1 MKIFSGK
8 SIFASLISL
17 IIMSFVINN
26 FLNDNNFFN
35 DNDLFEDNIKNKN
48 SSKKQEKIVGVQIRQ
63 QNQEGV
69 QFLIVADTL
78 EEVGSKENMVILE
91 NSITTINQNG
101 ILTKISA
108 GKAIIKNNY
117 KDFSFLDQVKITKKS
132 RKFTLNTKTLTGTF
146 EKGNYH
152 TNDDVI
158 IVSRNTVVRGKG
170 LKIKKNGE
178 YIKVKGKANLRMLL
192 SKDNA
197 N

>member
-1 MKIFSGK
+1 MKKISSK
-8 SIFASLISL
+8 SIFASIIFLIT
-17 IIMSFVINN
+17 MSFIINN
-26 FLNDNNFFN
+26 FLNG
-35 DNDLFEDNIKNKN
+35 NDLFEDNVKNKN
-48 SSKKQEKIVGVQIRQ
+48 NSKKQEKIVGVQIRQ
-63 QNQEGV
+63 QNEEGV

-117 KDFSFLDQVKITKKS
+117 KDFSFLDEVKITKKS

-178 YIKVKGKANLRMLL
+178 YIKVKGKANLKMLL
-192 SKDNA
+192 SKNNA

>member
-1 MKIFSGK
+1 MKKISSK
-8 SIFASLISL
+8 SIFASLIFL
-17 IIMSFVINN
+17 ITMSFIINN
-26 FLNDNNFFN
+26 FLNDNN
-35 DNDLFEDNIKNKN
+35 LFEDNVKNKN
-48 SSKKQEKIVGVQIRQ
+48 NSKKQEKIVGVQIRQ
-63 QNQEGV
+63 QNEEGV

-91 NSITTINQNG
+91 NSVTTINQNG

-117 KDFSFLDQVKITKKS
+117 KDFSFLDEVKITKKS

-178 YIKVKGKANLRMLL
+178 YIKVKGKANLKMLL

>member
-1 MKIFSGK
+1 MKKISSK
-8 SIFASLISL
+8 SIFASLIFL
-17 IIMSFVINN
+17 ITMSFIINN
-26 FLNDNNFFN
+26 FLNDNG
-35 DNDLFEDNIKNKN
+35 LFEDNVKNKN
-48 SSKKQEKIVGVQIRQ
+48 NSKKQEKIVGVQIRQ
-63 QNQEGV
+63 QNEEGV

-117 KDFSFLDQVKITKKS
+117 KDFSFLDEVKITKKS
-132 RKFTLNTKTLTGTF
+132 RKFTLYTKTLTGTF

-178 YIKVKGKANLRMLL
+178 YIKVKGKANLKMLL

>member
-1 MKIFSGK
+1 MKKISSK
-8 SIFASLISL
+8 SIFASLIFL
-17 IIMSFVINN
+17 ITMSFIV
-26 FLNDNNFFN
+26 NNFFN
-35 DNDLFEDNIKNKN
+35 DNDLFEDNVKNKN
-48 SSKKQEKIVGVQIRQ
+48 NSKKQEKIVGVQIRQ
-63 QNQEGV
+63 QNEEGV

-117 KDFSFLDQVKITKKS
+117 KDFSFLDEVKITKKS

-178 YIKVKGKANLRMLL
+178 YIIIKGKASVKMLL
-192 SKDNA
+192 SKGDA
-197 N
+197 Y

>member
-1 MKIFSGK
+1 MKKISSK
-8 SIFASLISL
+8 SIFASLIFL
-17 IIMSFVINN
+17 ITMSFIINN
-26 FLNDNNFFN
+26 FLNN
-35 DNDLFEDNIKNKN
+35 NDLFEDNVKNKN
-48 SSKKQEKIVGVQIRQ
+48 NSKKQEKIVGVQIRQ
-63 QNQEGV
+63 QNEEGV

-117 KDFSFLDQVKITKKS
+117 KDFSFLDEVKITKKS

>member
-1 MKIFSGK
+1 MKKISSK
-8 SIFASLISL
+8 SIFASLIFL
-17 IIMSFVINN
+17 ITMSFIINN
-26 FLNDNNFFN
+26 FLN
-35 DNDLFEDNIKNKN
+35 DNDLFEDNVKNKN
-48 SSKKQEKIVGVQIRQ
+48 NSKKQEKIVGVQIRQ
-63 QNQEGV
+63 QNEEGV

-117 KDFSFLDQVKITKKS
+117 KDFSFLDEVKITKKS

-178 YIKVKGKANLRMLL
+178 YIKVKGKANLKMLL

>member
-1 MKIFSGK
+1 MKKISSK
-8 SIFASLISL
+8 SIFASLIFL
-17 IIMSFVINN
+17 ITMSFIINN
-26 FLNDNNFFN
+26 FLNN
-35 DNDLFEDNIKNKN
+35 NDLFADNVKNKN
-48 SSKKQEKIVGVQIRQ
+48 NSKKQEKIVGVQIRQ
-63 QNQEGV
+63 QNEEGV

-117 KDFSFLDQVKITKKS
+117 KDFSFLDEVKITKKS

-178 YIKVKGKANLRMLL
+178 YIKVKGKANLKMLL

>member
-1 MKIFSGK
+1 MKKISSK
-8 SIFASLISL
+8 SIFASLIFL
-17 IIMSFVINN
+17 ITMSFIINN
-26 FLNDNNFFN
+26 FLNN
-35 DNDLFEDNIKNKN
+35 NDLFEDNVKNKN
-48 SSKKQEKIVGVQIRQ
+48 NSKKQEKIVGVQIRQ

-117 KDFSFLDQVKITKKS
+117 KDFSFLDEVKITKKT
-132 RKFTLNTKTLTGTF
+132 RKFTLDTKTLAGTF

-158 IVSRNTVVRGKG
+158 IISRNTVVRGKG
-170 LKIKKNGE
+170 LIIKKNGE

-192 SKDNA
+192 SRNNA

>member
-1 MKIFSGK
+1 MKKISSK
-8 SIFASLISL
+8 SIFASLIFL
-17 IIMSFVINN
+17 ITMSFIINN
-26 FLNDNNFFN
+26 FLNN
-35 DNDLFEDNIKNKN
+35 NDLFEDNVKNKN
-48 SSKKQEKIVGVQIRQ
+48 NSKKQEKIVGVQIRQ

-91 NSITTINQNG
+91 NSVTTINQNG

-117 KDFSFLDQVKITKKS
+117 KDFSFLDEVKITKKS
-132 RKFTLNTKTLTGTF
+132 RKFTLITKTLTGTF

-152 TNDDVI
+152 TNDKVI
-158 IVSRNTVVRGKG
+158 IVSGNTVIKGKG
-170 LKIKKNGE
+170 LKIKNNGE
-178 YIKVKGKANLRMLL
+178 YIKVKGKVNLRMLL

>member
-1 MKIFSGK
+1 MKKISSK
-8 SIFASLISL
+8 SIFASLIFL
-17 IIMSFVINN
+17 LIMSFIVNN
-26 FLNDNNFFN
+26 FLNDNDFRK
-35 DNDLFEDNIKNKN
+35 DSIKSKN
-48 SSKKQEKIVGVQIRQ
+48 SSKKQEKIVGVEIRQ
-63 QNQEGV
+63 QNQGGD

-78 EEVGSKENMVILE
+78 EEINSKENKVILE

-117 KDFSFLDQVKITKKS
+117 KEFSFLDKVKITKKS

>member
-1 MKIFSGK
+1 MKKISSK
-8 SIFASLISL
+8 SIFASLIFL
-17 IIMSFVINN
+17 ITMSFIV
-26 FLNDNNFFN
+26 NNFFN
-35 DNDLFEDNIKNKN
+35 DNDLFEDNVKNKN
-48 SSKKQEKIVGVQIRQ
+48 NSKKQEKIVGVQIRQ
-63 QNQEGV
+63 QNEEGV

-117 KDFSFLDQVKITKKS
+117 KDFSFLDEVKITKKS

-178 YIKVKGKANLRMLL
+178 YIKVKGKANLRMFL
-192 SKDNA
+192 SKNNA

>member
-1 MKIFSGK
+1 MKKISSK
-8 SIFASLISL
+8 SIFASLIFL
-17 IIMSFVINN
+17 ITMSFIINN
-26 FLNDNNFFN
+26 FLN
-35 DNDLFEDNIKNKN
+35 DNDLFEDNVKNKN
-48 SSKKQEKIVGVQIRQ
+48 NSKKQEKIVGVQIRQ

-117 KDFSFLDQVKITKKS
+117 KDFSFLDEVKITKKT

-178 YIKVKGKANLRMLL
+178 YISIKGKASVKMLL
-192 SKDNA
+192 SKGDA
-197 N
+197 Y

>member
-1 MKIFSGK
+1 MKIVSGK
-8 SIFASLISL
+8 SIFASLVL
-17 IIMSFVINN
+17 ILVMSFVVNN
-26 FLNDNNFFN
+26 FLDDDNFFS
-35 DNDLFEDNIKNKN
+35 DKDQYKST
-48 SSKKQEKIVGVQIRQ
+48 SSKQDKIIGVEIRQ
-63 QNQEGV
+63 QNKQGDK
-69 QFLIVADTL
+69 FLIVADTL
-78 EEVGSKENMVILE
+78 EEIEAKDKRLILE
-91 NSITTINQNG
+91 NSLTTIDQNG
-101 ILTKISA
+101 VLTKISA

-117 KDFSFLDQVKITKKS
+117 KDFSFLDEVKITKKS

-192 SKDNA
+192 SKNNA

>member
-1 MKIFSGK
+1 MKKISSK
-8 SIFASLISL
+8 SIFASLIFL
-17 IIMSFVINN
+17 ITMSFIINN
-26 FLNDNNFFN
+26 FLNDN
-35 DNDLFEDNIKNKN
+35 DLFENNVKNKN
-48 SSKKQEKIVGVQIRQ
+48 NSKKQEKILGVQIRQ
-63 QNQEGV
+63 QNQKGV

-78 EEVGSKENMVILE
+78 EEVSSKENMVILE
-91 NSITTINQNG
+91 NSTTTINQNG

-117 KDFSFLDQVKITKKS
+117 KDFYFLDEVKITKKS

-158 IVSRNTVVRGKG
+158 IVSGNTVVRGKG

-178 YIKVKGKANLRMLL
+178 YIKVKGKANLKMLL

>member
-1 MKIFSGK
+1 MKKISSK
-8 SIFASLISL
+8 SIFASLIFL
-17 IIMSFVINN
+17 ITISFIINN
-26 FLNDNNFFN
+26 FLNDNNSFK
-35 DNDLFEDNIKNKN
+35 DNVKNKN
-48 SSKKQEKIVGVQIRQ
+48 NSKKQEKIVGVQIRQ

-101 ILTKISA
+101 ILTKIFA

-117 KDFSFLDQVKITKKS
+117 KDFSFLDEVKITKKS

-178 YIKVKGKANLRMLL
+178 YIKIKGKANLKMLL

>member
-1 MKIFSGK
+1 MKKISSK
-8 SIFASLISL
+8 SIFASLIFL
-17 IIMSFVINN
+17 ITMSFIINN
-26 FLNDNNFFN
+26 FLN
-35 DNDLFEDNIKNKN
+35 DNDLFEDNVKNKN
-48 SSKKQEKIVGVQIRQ
+48 NSKRQEKIVGVQIRQ

-117 KDFSFLDQVKITKKS
+117 KDFSFLDEVKITKKS

-178 YIKVKGKANLRMLL
+178 YIKVKGKANLKMLL

>member
-1 MKIFSGK
+1 MKKISSK
-8 SIFASLISL
+8 SIFASLIFL
-17 IIMSFVINN
+17 ITMSFIINN
-26 FLNDNNFFN
+26 FLNDN
-35 DNDLFEDNIKNKN
+35 DLLEDNVKNKN
-48 SSKKQEKIVGVQIRQ
+48 NSKKQEKIVGVQIRQ

-117 KDFSFLDQVKITKKS
+117 KDFSFLDEVKITKKS
-132 RKFTLNTKTLTGTF
+132 RKFTLITKTLTGTF

-152 TNDDVI
+152 TDDDVM
-158 IVSRNTVVRGKG
+158 IVSRNTVIRGKG

-178 YIKVKGKANLRMLL
+178 YIKVKGKANLKMLL
-192 SKDNA
+192 SKGNA

>member
-1 MKIFSGK
+1 MKKISSK
-8 SIFASLISL
+8 SIFASLIFL
-17 IIMSFVINN
+17 ITMSFIINN
-26 FLNDNNFFN
+26 FLS
-35 DNDLFEDNIKNKN
+35 DNDLLEDNVKNKN
-48 SSKKQEKIVGVQIRQ
+48 NSKKQEKIVGVQIRQ

-117 KDFSFLDQVKITKKS
+117 KDFSFLDEVKITKKS

-152 TNDDVI
+152 TDDVI
-158 IVSRNTVVRGKG
+158 EIVSGNTVIKGKG
-170 LKIKKNGE
+170 LNVKKNGE
-178 YIKVKGKANLRMLL
+178 YIKIKGKATLKMLL
-192 SKDNA
+192 SKKNVY
-197 N
+197 

>member
-1 MKIFSGK
+1 MKKISSK
-8 SIFASLISL
+8 SIFASLIFL
-17 IIMSFVINN
+17 ITMSFIINN
-26 FLNDNNFFN
+26 FLNDNG
-35 DNDLFEDNIKNKN
+35 LFEDNVKNKN
-48 SSKKQEKIVGVQIRQ
+48 NSKKQEKIVGVQIRQ
-63 QNQEGV
+63 QNEEGV

-117 KDFSFLDQVKITKKS
+117 KDFSFLDEVKITKKS

-178 YIKVKGKANLRMLL
+178 YIKVKGKANLKMLL
-192 SKDNA
+192 SKLPNI
-197 N
+197 

>member
-1 MKIFSGK
+1 MKKISSK
-8 SIFASLISL
+8 SIFASLIFL
-17 IIMSFVINN
+17 ITMSFIINN
-26 FLNDNNFFN
+26 FLN
-35 DNDLFEDNIKNKN
+35 DNDLFEDNVKNKN
-48 SSKKQEKIVGVQIRQ
+48 NSKKQEKILGVQIRQ
-63 QNQEGV
+63 QNEEGV

-117 KDFSFLDQVKITKKS
+117 KDFSFLDEVKITKKS

-178 YIKVKGKANLRMLL
+178 YIKVKGKANLKMLL

>member
-1 MKIFSGK
+1 MKKISSK
-8 SIFASLISL
+8 SIFASLIFL
-17 IIMSFVINN
+17 ITMSFIINN
-26 FLNDNNFFN
+26 FLNN
-35 DNDLFEDNIKNKN
+35 NDLFEDNVKNKN
-48 SSKKQEKIVGVQIRQ
+48 NSKKQEKILGVQIRQ
-63 QNQEGV
+63 LNQEGV

-117 KDFSFLDQVKITKKS
+117 KDFSFLDEVKITKKS
-132 RKFTLNTKTLTGTF
+132 RKFTLTTKTLTGTF

-170 LKIKKNGE
+170 LKIKK
-178 YIKVKGKANLRMLL
+178 KW
-192 SKDNA
+192 
-197 N
+197 

>member
-1 MKIFSGK
+1 MKKISSK
-8 SIFASLISL
+8 SIFASLIFL
-17 IIMSFVINN
+17 ITMSFIINN
-26 FLNDNNFFN
+26 FLIDNE
-35 DNDLFEDNIKNKN
+35 LLEDNVKNKN
-48 SSKKQEKIVGVQIRQ
+48 NSKKQEKIVGVQIRQ

-117 KDFSFLDQVKITKKS
+117 KDFSFLDKVKITKKS
-132 RKFTLNTKTLTGTF
+132 RNFTLNTKTLTGTF

-152 TNDDVI
+152 TDDDVM
-158 IVSRNTVVRGKG
+158 IVSRNTVIRGKG

-192 SKDNA
+192 SRNNA

>member
-1 MKIFSGK
+1 
-8 SIFASLISL
+8 
-17 IIMSFVINN
+17 
-26 FLNDNNFFN
+26 
-35 DNDLFEDNIKNKN
+35 
-48 SSKKQEKIVGVQIRQ
+48 
-63 QNQEGV
+63 
-69 QFLIVADTL
+69 
-78 EEVGSKENMVILE
+78 MVILE

-117 KDFSFLDQVKITKKS
+117 KDFSFLDEVKITKKS

>member
-1 MKIFSGK
+1 MKKISSK
-8 SIFASLISL
+8 SIFASIIFLIT
-17 IIMSFVINN
+17 MSFIINN
-26 FLNDNNFFN
+26 FLNDN
-35 DNDLFEDNIKNKN
+35 DLFENNVKNKN
-48 SSKKQEKIVGVQIRQ
+48 NSKKQEKIIGVQIRQ
-63 QNQEGV
+63 RNQEGV

-117 KDFSFLDQVKITKKS
+117 KDFSFLDEVKITKKS

-158 IVSRNTVVRGKG
+158 IVSRNTIVKGKG

-178 YIKVKGKANLRMLL
+178 YIKVKGKANLKMLL

>member
-1 MKIFSGK
+1 MKKISSK
-8 SIFASLISL
+8 SIFASLIFL
-17 IIMSFVINN
+17 ITMSFIINN
-26 FLNDNNFFN
+26 FLNN
-35 DNDLFEDNIKNKN
+35 NDLFEDNVKNKN

-63 QNQEGV
+63 QNEDGV
-69 QFLIVADTL
+69 RFLIVADTL

-117 KDFSFLDQVKITKKS
+117 KDFSFLDEVKITKKS

-178 YIKVKGKANLRMLL
+178 YIKVKGKANLKMLL

>member
-1 MKIFSGK
+1 MKKISSK
-8 SIFASLISL
+8 SIFASLIFL
-17 IIMSFVINN
+17 ITMSFIINN
-26 FLNDNNFFN
+26 FLNDN
-35 DNDLFEDNIKNKN
+35 DLLEDNVKNKN
-48 SSKKQEKIVGVQIRQ
+48 NSKKQEKIVGVQIRQ

-91 NSITTINQNG
+91 NSTTTINQNG

-117 KDFSFLDQVKITKKS
+117 KDFSFLDEVKITKKS

-178 YIKVKGKANLRMLL
+178 YIKVKGKAILRMLL

>member
-1 MKIFSGK
+1 MKKISSK
-8 SIFASLISL
+8 SIFASLIFL
-17 IIMSFVINN
+17 ITMSFIINN
-26 FLNDNNFFN
+26 FLNDNN
-35 DNDLFEDNIKNKN
+35 LFEDNVKNKN

-63 QNQEGV
+63 QNEEGV

-78 EEVGSKENMVILE
+78 EEVCSKENMVILE

-117 KDFSFLDQVKITKKS
+117 KDFSFLNQVKITKKS
-132 RKFTLNTKTLTGTF
+132 RKFTLITKTLTGTF

-178 YIKVKGKANLRMLL
+178 YIKVKGKANLKMLL

>member
-1 MKIFSGK
+1 MKKISSK
-8 SIFASLISL
+8 SIFASLIFL
-17 IIMSFVINN
+17 ITMSFIINN
-26 FLNDNNFFN
+26 FLN
-35 DNDLFEDNIKNKN
+35 DNDLFEDNVKNKN
-48 SSKKQEKIVGVQIRQ
+48 NSKKQEKIVGVQIRQ
-63 QNQEGV
+63 QNEDGV
-69 QFLIVADTL
+69 RFLIVADTL

-117 KDFSFLDQVKITKKS
+117 KDFSFLDEVKITKKS

-178 YIKVKGKANLRMLL
+178 YIEVKGKANLKMLL